1 MIRNLIRY
9 GALAGVMAGLVACDL
24 DVRNPNDP
32 STREVLATPL
42 DAEALLGSYYRR
54 WHAGLYSG
62 LGNVNGMAGVMS
74 LENYSSLAN
83 NGLNARA
90 GIPRPDNNNSV
101 SNVTQ
106 GEQQRV
112 YFIMGEVTRV
122 ATNILNATNETGF
135 SIGAS
140 EARKLR
146 MQAFAEFLRG
156 VSLGYVA
163 LFYDSA
169 AVVSAG
175 MAGDDAGALAG
186 YTEVMDSAFAAL
198 DRAIVHT
205 NASLAATGEDGFPV
219 PQAWIPTTSTLD
231 GPGFVRLIRSYKARL
246 RANVARTPAERAAVN
261 WTEVIADATNGI
273 TADHDNITSTTQGPF
288 HTWMQVWQSR
298 TIWHQMAPFF
308 IGMADNQSSNYE
320 TWIGLPLDSR
330 PGAFFMVSS
339 DLRFPQGATR
349 AAQQADFL
357 YTSCDAAS
365 TTCKRYFVNRPSGED
380 ETAGLSWGQSNYGWV
395 RARSWSVNGDGGGAR
410 NGPLVFMAKAE
421 MDLLAAEG
429 HIRSGAAGFAAAAA
443 LINNTRTAGMV
454 GGVATGGGLPAV
466 TATADG
472 GITAAGCIPEIP
484 VGAANAT
491 GTADVRCA
499 GLAPA
504 HANAPNRGIFEA
516 MKYEKRIETAY
527 THFAAWYLD
536 NRGWGDMPEGTPLQW
551 ATPYQDLQARQKGI
565 YSIGGAG
572 SGAPVCPGAA
582 CNGAGP
588 STYGW

>member
-9 GALAGVMAGLVACDL
+9 GALAGVMVGLGACDL

-32 STREVLATPL
+32 STLEVLASPL
-42 DAEALLGSYYRR
+42 DAESLLGSYYRR
-54 WHAGLYSG
+54 WHAGLYTG
-62 LGNVNGMAGVMS
+62 TGNINGIAGVMS

-90 GIPRPDNNNSV
+90 GIPRPANDNNV
-101 SNVTQ
+101 SNVTS

-112 YFIMGEVTRV
+112 YYILGEVTRV

-146 MQAFAEFLRG
+146 MQAFGEFLRG

-169 AVVSAG
+169 GVVSAE
-175 MAGDDAGALAG
+175 MAGDDPGALVG
-186 YTEVMDSAFAAL
+186 YTEVMDSALAAL

-205 NASLAATGEDGFPV
+205 NASVAATGTDGFPI
-219 PQAWIPTTSTLD
+219 PQDWIPTTSTLLD
-231 GPGFVRLIRSYKARL
+231 GPGFVQLIRSYKARL
-246 RANVARTPAERAAVN
+246 RANIARTPAERAAVN

-273 TADHDNITSTTQGPF
+273 TEDHNNITSTTQGPF
-288 HTWMQVWQSR
+288 YSWMQNWQSR
-298 TIWHQMAPFF
+298 GLWHQMSPFF

-320 TWIGLPLDSR
+320 DWIALSLGDR
-330 PGAFFMVSS
+330 PGGFFLVSS

-357 YTSCDAAS
+357 YTSCDAGS
-365 TTCKRYFVNRPSGED
+365 TTCERYFVNRPANED
-380 ETAGLSWGQSNYGWV
+380 QTAGLSWGQSNYDWI
-395 RARSWSVNGDGGGAR
+395 RARSWAVNGDGSGAR
-410 NGPLVFMAKAE
+410 NGPITFMTKAE

-429 HIRSGAAGFAAAAA
+429 HIRSGAAGYASAAA

-466 TATADG
+466 TATANG
-472 GITAAGCIPEIP
+472 GVTGAGCIPEIP
-484 VGAANAT
+484 VNASNNGG
-491 GTADVRCA
+491 GTVSCA
-499 GLAPA
+499 GDLPGD
-504 HANAPNRGIFEA
+504 RGIFEA
-516 MKYEKRIETAY
+516 MKYEKRMETAY

-536 NRGWGDMPEGTPLQW
+536 HRGWGDMPEGTPLQW
-551 ATPYQDLQARQKGI
+551 ATPYQDLQARQRPI
-565 YSIGGAG
+565 YSISGAG
-572 SGAPVCPGAA
+572 SGAPVCPGAG
-582 CNGAGP
+582 CNAAGP